1 MSKRNLDKLFQ
12 EKFKDFGEVPDEKV
26 WGTIEASLSK
36 KKRKRVI
43 PIWWKLG
50 GVAAILTLA
59 LILWNPISDGV
70 DNTPAITNED
80 DSGIE
85 KPNLKKE
92 DQQDPS
98 QLHKTTNEAVVEKS
112 VDVQPLDVENNQE
125 VSNDAVTNHTEGEPA
140 IDARQNKEVSSEE
153 SSIVKT
159 DSGGQNKNQKPDVA
173 PTSKDLNSKSTQLT
187 ATDNYKT
194 DSDSETYENNSLE
207 KDALDVSVDT
217 KNEAITRSPDNKTEY
232 IIKNNT
238 ATVTENA
245 NGIGEMKD
253 ELNTSNRNLDPKE
266 SKMFGT
272 KEKVAQNDQ
281 NSTDANI
288 KTDQKKKSILEAI
301 EEQNEEEVLAEIANG
316 GRWSAG
322 PSIAP
327 VYFKG
332 SGEGSPVHSIFAQN
346 AKSGNTNLSYGLS
359 VAYKVTS
366 RLRVRSG
373 LHKVDYGYD
382 TDNVEFS
389 SSLQASAS
397 ERIENINYATASKNL
412 VVKSKANGFT
422 NLESP
427 NNDLAI
433 EVSAAS
439 SSARNGTMAQQFGYL
454 EIPLELDY
462 ALIDRKFGVNLV
474 GGISS
479 LFLLDNSVLLT
490 SGDLTT
496 EVGEANNVNNVNFST
511 NIGFGV
517 NYKFSPK
524 IQLNIEPVFKYQL
537 NTFSEVSGDFQPF
550 SVGVY
555 SGLNFKF

>member
-1 MSKRNLDKLFQ
+1 MSKKNLDKLFQ

-26 WGTIEASLSK
+26 WGTIEASLNK

-50 GVAAILTLA
+50 GVAAVLALA
-59 LILWNPISDGV
+59 LILWNPISDGI
-70 DNTPAITNED
+70 DNTPTITHED
-80 DSGIE
+80 DSAIE
-85 KPNLKKE
+85 KPDINKE
-92 DQQDPS
+92 NQQNPS
-98 QLHKTTNEAVVEKS
+98 QLSKTTNEAVVEKS
-112 VDVQPLDVENNQE
+112 VEEQPLDVENNQE
-125 VSNDAVTNHTEGEPA
+125 VSNDAVTNHSVDDPA
-140 IDARQNKEVSSEE
+140 IDARQNKEVSSEK
-153 SSIVKT
+153 SSIVKS
-159 DSGGQNKNQKPDVA
+159 DSVGQNKNQKPDVV

-187 ATDNYKT
+187 ATDNNKT
-194 DSDSETYENNSLE
+194 DSDSETYENNSLK
-207 KDALDVSVDT
+207 KDALDILDDK
-217 KNEAITRSPDNKTEY
+217 KNEAIARSPDNIAEDT
-232 IIKNNT
+232 IKNS
-238 ATVTENA
+238 TVPITKNA
-245 NGIGEMKD
+245 DGIAEMKND
-253 ELNTSNRNLDPKE
+253 IGSSNRNLNPKE
-266 SKMFGT
+266 STTYNT
-272 KEKVAQNDQ
+272 KEKVAENDQ
-281 NSTDANI
+281 ISTNVDI
-288 KTDQKKKSILEAI
+288 ETDPKKKSIFEAI
-301 EEQNEEEVLAEIANG
+301 DEQNEEELLTEVSNR
-316 GRWSAG
+316 RWSAG

-327 VYFKG
+327 VYFNG
-332 SGEGSPVHSIFAQN
+332 IGEGSPVHSIFAQN
-346 AKSGNTNLSYGLS
+346 AKSGNMNLSYGLS
-359 VAYKVTS
+359 VAYEVTS

-373 LHKVDYGYD
+373 IHKVDYGYD

-397 ERIENINYATASKNL
+397 ERIENINYAAASKNL
-412 VVKSKANGFT
+412 IVKSKANSFS

-427 NNDLAI
+427 NNDAAI
-433 EVSAAS
+433 EVSTAN

-479 LFLLDNSVLLT
+479 LFLLDNLVLLT

-496 EVGEANNVNNVNFST
+496 EIGEANNVNNVNFST